1 MRRFNYE
8 DNEDYREDV
17 DKFFAESMG
26 NQNFGDL
33 TDEEYKMMMEN
44 ESIFE
49 DMQVQIVYRDL
60 NHRIL
65 RAAVRVCEKSFWWR
79 FLSIDTRLKHIDATY
94 KHLKKLEEEEEEED

>member
-17 DKFFAESMG
+17 DNFFGSGDE
-26 NQNFGDL
+26 NIGDL
-33 TDEEYKMMMEN
+33 TPEDYKMMMES
-44 ESIFE
+44 ESFLE
-49 DMQVQIVYRDL
+49 DVQVQIVYRDL

-65 RAAVRVCEKSFWWR
+65 RAAVKVCEKSFWWR

-94 KHLKKLEEEEEEED
+94 KQLKKLEEEE